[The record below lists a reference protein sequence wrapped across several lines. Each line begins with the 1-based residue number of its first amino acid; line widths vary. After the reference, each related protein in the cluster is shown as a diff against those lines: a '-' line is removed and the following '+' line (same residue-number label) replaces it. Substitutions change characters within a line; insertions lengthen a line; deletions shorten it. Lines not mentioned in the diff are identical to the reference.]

1 MTTAHDTVDTT
12 PRDPASYGAR
22 GRGVGVLT
30 VILLIAVALA
40 AGIAVATY
48 GRGLLPVRAPA
59 AEAPAPVRPTPTPV
73 TPVVAAPALPAI
85 AEPSPGGADVAA
97 LEARVR
103 TLESAQTRTM
113 NAAAAALA
121 SALLAEA
128 AETSRPFQTEL
139 AALERALP
147 MSPYALAL
155 RDLAETG
162 APTRAALAADFDAAA
177 AKASVAARDPG
188 RRGAFLDRMVHA
200 LSAIVTIRRVGSTE
214 GGAADAVLA
223 RAERQVDDGDI
234 EGALRTLNTLPP
246 TARAALADWR
256 AGAERRAEIDRHVAS
271 IRAAALAELA
281 QAARP
286 AQ

>member
-12 PRDPASYGAR
+12 PRDPASYARR

-30 VILLIAVALA
+30 VVLLILAALA
-40 AGIAVATY
+40 AGVAIATY
-48 GRGLLPVRAPA
+48 GRSWLPVRAPA
-59 AEAPAPVRPTPTPV
+59 AEAPAPTRQAPPPVAPLATQPPLPLVRQPTPEDT
-73 TPVVAAPALPAI
+73 
-85 AEPSPGGADVAA
+85 GVAA

-103 TLESAQTRTM
+103 SLESAQTRTM

-121 SALLAEA
+121 SALLADA
-128 AETSRPFQTEL
+128 AETSRPFRTEL

-162 APTRAALAADFDAAA
+162 APTKAALAADFDTAAS
-177 AKASVAARDPG
+177 KASVAARDPG
-188 RRGAFLDRMVHA
+188 RRGAFLDRVVHA

-214 GGAADAVLA
+214 GDGADALLA

-234 EGALRTLNTLPP
+234 DGALRTLNALPP
-246 TARAALADWR
+246 GARAAMADWR
-256 AGAERRAEIDRHVAS
+256 AGAEQRAEIDRHVAA

-281 QAARP
+281 QAARSAP
-286 AQ
+286 